1 MRVSTSAG
9 YIGTLALLGG
19 TLVAAHL
26 TPSRTPERLRRP
38 LTSISAEIAGWKLSG
53 TDELAPQQFSATS
66 YIART
71 YAKNDQTLAILVG
84 FHDSHQH
91 GVSIHTPKNCLP
103 GDGWEIW
110 QSTSPEVVF
119 DGRPVTINLYRIYRA
134 GERLAV
140 LYWYQSRGRV
150 TANEFAAKLMLM
162 RDGLFEGR
170 TSGSF
175 VRIVL
180 PDQPELICQGLQFAQ
195 DLMHEVLLCFRP

>member
-1 MRVSTSAG
+1 MRISPSAG
-9 YIGTLALLGG
+9 YISLLFLLGG

-26 TPSRTPERLRRP
+26 VPSRTPEPLQKP
-38 LTSISAEIAGWKLSG
+38 LTSISPEIAGWTMSG
-53 TDELAPQQFSATS
+53 TEELNPLQFSATS

-71 YAKNDQTLAILVG
+71 YTKDERSLGLLIG

-91 GVSIHTPKNCLP
+91 GVSIHNPKNCLP

-110 QSTSPEVVF
+110 QSSLPVIIFE
-119 DGRPVTINLYRIYRA
+119 GRPVKINLYRIYRV
-134 GERLAV
+134 GQRLAV

-150 TANEFAAKLMLM
+150 TANEYTAKLLLM
-162 RDGLFEGR
+162 RDGLLEGR

-180 PDQPELICQGLQFAQ
+180 PDQPEAISGGMQFAER
-195 DLMHEVLLCFRP
+195 LMHQVQLCFRP